1 MEYVKHNTYINKK
14 TLAWGEGEEAVDRM
28 IAKGSASTYWE
39 NGVEMMQMQKHLAG
53 KTETHRETGLVNQA
67 VPIIAIYT
75 EYVKFISLQIQRFH
89 VYKNMCG
96 A

>member
-1 MEYVKHNTYINKK
+1 M
-14 TLAWGEGEEAVDRM
+14 LGGEGEEAVDRM

-39 NGVEMMQMQKHLAG
+39 GGVEMMQMQKAVAG
-53 KTETHRETGLVNQA
+53 RTETHRELARVNQA

-75 EYVKFISLQIQRFH
+75 EYVKFRSLQIHRFH
-89 VYKNMCG
+89 VKTNMCG